1 MMVKKETS
9 SSSHGVFEDFD
20 NDDGD
25 NGRIKAMIGI
35 TAARCPNS
43 QVIVE
48 EGTAGTGG
56 VDEEGEQKQFR
67 KGLGKRMD
75 DASGTNRVFT
85 SSTTAVM
92 HNQQQQQQRPVMY
105 VSVPSIIGAS
115 GASQG
120 LDALSISQ
128 QAEIARNALQDNVR
142 RLKKNGL
149 KSNVRM

>member
-1 MMVKKETS
+1 MIGKKETS

-56 VDEEGEQKQFR
+56 VDEEDEEDKIWEQEQFR

-142 RLKKNGL
+142 RLKVL
-149 KSNVRM
+149 